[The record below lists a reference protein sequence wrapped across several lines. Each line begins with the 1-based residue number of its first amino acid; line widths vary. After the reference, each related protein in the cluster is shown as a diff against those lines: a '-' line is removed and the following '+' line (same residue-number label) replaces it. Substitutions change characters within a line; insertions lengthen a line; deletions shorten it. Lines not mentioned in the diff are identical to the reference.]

1 MGRPRIE
8 EHQRA
13 RAQRLGRL
21 LADSRQQLSLS
32 QEQLA
37 RGAEVSVDT
46 LRSVEQH
53 RISAPSF
60 FLVAALAGPLDLSL
74 DELAKKLA
82 KTTEVD

>member
-1 MGRPRIE
+1 MGRPRVN

-21 LADSRQQLSLS
+21 LANSREQRSLS

-37 RGAEVSVDT
+37 RSAEVSVDT

-53 RISAPSF
+53 RTTAPSF
-60 FLVAALAGPLDLSL
+60 FLVAALADPLDLSL
-74 DELAKKLA
+74 DELAKA
-82 KTTEVD
+82 AEVD

>member
-1 MGRPRIE
+1 MGRPRID

-21 LADSRQQLSLS
+21 LSNSRQQQSFS

-37 RGAEVSVDT
+37 RSAEVSVDT

-53 RISAPSF
+53 RTTAPSF
-60 FLVAALAGPLDLSL
+60 FLVAALAAPLELSL
-74 DELAKKLA
+74 DELAKA
-82 KTTEVD
+82 AEVN

>member
-1 MGRPRIE
+1 MGRPRID

-21 LADSRQQLSLS
+21 LSNSREQRSLS

-37 RGAEVSVDT
+37 RSAEVSVDT

-53 RISAPSF
+53 RTTAPSF
-60 FLVAALAGPLDLSL
+60 FLVAALAAPLELSL
-74 DELAKKLA
+74 DELAKA
-82 KTTEVD
+82 AEVN

>member
-1 MGRPRIE
+1 MGRPRID

-21 LADSRQQLSLS
+21 LANSREQRSLS

-37 RGAEVSVDT
+37 RSAEVSVDT

-53 RISAPSF
+53 RTTAPSF
-60 FLVAALAGPLDLSL
+60 FLVAALANPLDLSL
-74 DELAKKLA
+74 DELAKA
-82 KTTEVD
+82 AEVD

>member
-1 MGRPRIE
+1 MARPRIDE
-8 EHQRA
+8 RQRT

-37 RGAEVSVDT
+37 RSADVSVDT

-53 RISAPSF
+53 RTVAPSF
-60 FLVAALAGPLDLSL
+60 FLVAALASPLDLSL
-74 DELAKKLA
+74 DELAKN
-82 KTTEVD
+82 TGVDQ